1 MELNKTI
8 MTIGLATALLQTPV
22 AGGALNAGGNG
33 CKHNKKNCN
42 QNMKNCNQ
50 NPLLMASAL
59 PFGAPD
65 FSRIKE
71 ADYLPAIEAA
81 IKAQRANIKSE
92 KVKK

>member
-1 MELNKTI
+1 

-22 AGGALNAGGNG
+22 AGSAQNAAS
-33 CKHNKKNCN
+33 
-42 QNMKNCNQ
+42 Q

-81 IKAQRANIKSE
+81 IKAQRENIKHIVECKEKPTFKNTILAYEDSE
-92 KVKK
+92 VEG